1 MEDIKLEL
9 NLDKIIPQLNDIKL
23 DSKNIIETLH
33 KVMEIV
39 EKIDNTLKG
48 INKKNL
54 VMNCIKH
61 LIEKRNDLSEKE
73 KELLNSSVET
83 IVPQAID
90 VIVAVSNGISI
101 LVKKSSCCPFFL

>member
-54 VMNCIKH
+54 VMNCIKN

-73 KELLNSSVET
+73 KELLNSSVELM
-83 IVPQAID
+83 VPQAID

>member
-39 EKIDNTLKG
+39 EKIDKLFE
-48 INKKNL
+48 L
-54 VMNCIKH
+54 A
-61 LIEKRNDLSEKE
+61 LSRK
-73 KELLNSSVET
+73 
-83 IVPQAID
+83 
-90 VIVAVSNGISI
+90 
-101 LVKKSSCCPFFL
+101 